1 MPNIFSS
8 CSLNNITKTSIA
20 FAYKSHGEEDRLSEL
35 IWPTMSFVFLIWHHL
50 FKNSFALL
58 FSSEVVPKTKIS

>member
-20 FAYKSHGEEDRLSEL
+20 FVYKSQGEEDRLPEL
-35 IWPTMSFVFLIWHHL
+35 IWPTMSFVFL
-50 FKNSFALL
+50 
-58 FSSEVVPKTKIS
+58 T